1 MKPGLR
7 TLFLTFA
14 SALALGGCAQMP
26 QTPPGTPIAAVEKQ
40 FGQPTITCP
49 LPDGGFRAV
58 WSQQPFGE
66 YAWGTDVDASGKVGE
81 ITQLLND
88 KFFND
93 SLGSGVWDTNR
104 VYCTFGPP
112 ADIGNVGL
120 PSVTKTVWSYRY
132 RQYGVWYSMMYVFF
146 DPATNLVV
154 DHYPGPDPWYLD
166 DRWLFW

>member
-1 MKPGLR
+1 
-7 TLFLTFA
+7 
-14 SALALGGCAQMP
+14 MP

-81 ITQLLND
+81 IIQLLND

-93 SLGSGVWDTNR
+93 SLGSGVWDTKR
-104 VYCTFGPP
+104 IYCTFGPP

-120 PSVTKTVWSYRY
+120 PDVTKTVWSYRY

-146 DPATNLVV
+146 DPATNLVI
-154 DHYPGPDPWYLD
+154 DHYSGPDPLYLNDGRWY
-166 DRWLFW
+166 W